1 MSILSFV
8 LEILAFSVIIC
19 MTVNEEK
26 LVRLEKKAIK
36 AVKMFFRKRRRA
48 ERVKVACRN
57 FDIAA

>member
-8 LEILAFSVIIC
+8 LEILAFAVIIC

-26 LVRLEKKAIK
+26 LIRFEKKLK
-36 AVKMFFRKRRRA
+36 RAVKIFFRKRH
-48 ERVKVACRN
+48 RVQRVRVSCRN